1 MALTSAWVNI
11 TIANTVTW
19 NDAFQFG
26 TVGDTSWS
34 FVGQNF
40 KLEVKASRDDATA
53 LFTASSTGG
62 TIVVD
67 DVVQRVLHMLVPE
80 ATVLANLP
88 VAEYVYDLVMYD
100 ASTPPIRTQL
110 MQGELKVTQGI
121 TES

>member
-1 MALTSAWVNI
+1 MANTCAIVDI

-26 TVGDTSWS
+26 VIGDTTWS
-34 FVGQNF
+34 FTGQNF

-62 TIVVD
+62 SIIVD
-67 DVVQRVLHMLVPE
+67 DVVQRVLHMNVPE
-80 ATVLANLP
+80 ATLQANLP

-100 ASTPPIRTQL
+100 ASVPPIRVQL
-110 MQGELKVTQGI
+110 MQGEVEVTQGV